1 MATRLHFQPI
11 RGRELDIIKAILHT
25 GEVASV
31 GQALMA
37 VHMAVEEVVV
47 NIVEHA
53 YPEAVEGYIDVEIE
67 RRDGSITFC
76 FRDGGIPF
84 NPLEQEPPDTSL
96 SIAQRPMG
104 GLGIFLLLKEAD
116 TIDYEY
122 SDNENIL
129 TVSLQT
135 NKQ

>member
-11 RGRELDIIKAILHT
+11 RGKELDIINAILDT
-25 GEVASV
+25 KEVASV

-53 YPEAVEGYIDVEIE
+53 YTEVADGYIDVEIE
-67 RRDGSITFC
+67 RQDGSITFC

-96 SIAQRPMG
+96 PMAQRPMG
-104 GLGIFLLLKEAD
+104 GLGICLLLKEAD

>member
-53 YPEAVEGYIDVEIE
+53 YPETVEGYIDVEIE

-76 FRDGGIPF
+76 FRDGGIPL

>member
-53 YPEAVEGYIDVEIE
+53 YPETVEGYIDVEIE